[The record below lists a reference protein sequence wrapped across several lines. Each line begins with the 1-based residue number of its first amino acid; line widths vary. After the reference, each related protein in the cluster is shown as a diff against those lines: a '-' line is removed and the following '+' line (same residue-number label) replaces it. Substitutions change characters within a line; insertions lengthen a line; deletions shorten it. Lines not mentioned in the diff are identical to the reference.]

1 MNIQNFNTTPNK
13 AFIWSLMSD
22 KGIFKS
28 VDNKYENT
36 IQSYFE
42 KNMNIL
48 YRDKREVDTLITLNK
63 RIIDIMISEIRQN
76 YTLVKEQP
84 LYTTQDIKLNKQ
96 NIFNEQLNNKQNEFV
111 QLINTQIP
119 SPIDFS
125 RKKNDDDEN
134 FDIDRLL
141 AETISKRENLVIK
154 INDTEKNKAN
164 EWINNSRIVSPSIVS
179 PSIVSPSIVSPS
191 IVSPSIV
198 SPSIVSPSIVSPS
211 IVSPSIVSPS
221 IVPNQINN
229 RGNLQIGSE
238 IALSYEQ
245 IKKEKKNV
253 SFNEQ
258 VDISFEEVRNDNE
271 PYEKL
276 NLQHIQMQIN
286 ELNEKVNKI
295 INMLSTK

>member
-13 AFIWSLMSD
+13 AFIWGLMSD

-28 VDNKYENT
+28 VDNKHENV

-42 KNMNIL
+42 KNMNII
-48 YRDKREVDTLITLNK
+48 YRDKREMDTLTTLNK

-76 YTLVKEQP
+76 YTEQP
-84 LYTTQDIKLNKQ
+84 LYTTHDIKLNKQ

-125 RKKNDDDEN
+125 RKKDDEDEN

-179 PSIVSPSIVSPS
+179 PSIV
-191 IVSPSIV
+191 
-198 SPSIVSPSIVSPS
+198 
-211 IVSPSIVSPS
+211 
-221 IVPNQINN
+221 PNQINN

-238 IALSYEQ
+238 VALSYEQ

-258 VDISFEEVRNDNE
+258 VDISFEEINNDNE

>member
-13 AFIWSLMSD
+13 AFIWGLMSD

-28 VDNKYENT
+28 VDNKHENV

-42 KNMNIL
+42 KNMNII
-48 YRDKREVDTLITLNK
+48 YRDKREMDTLTTLNK

-76 YTLVKEQP
+76 YTEQP
-84 LYTTQDIKLNKQ
+84 LYTTHDIKLNKQ

-125 RKKNDDDEN
+125 RKKDDEDEN

-198 SPSIVSPSIVSPS
+198 SPSIVSPSIV
-211 IVSPSIVSPS
+211 
-221 IVPNQINN
+221 PNQINN

-238 IALSYEQ
+238 VALSYEQ

-258 VDISFEEVRNDNE
+258 VDISFEEINNDNE